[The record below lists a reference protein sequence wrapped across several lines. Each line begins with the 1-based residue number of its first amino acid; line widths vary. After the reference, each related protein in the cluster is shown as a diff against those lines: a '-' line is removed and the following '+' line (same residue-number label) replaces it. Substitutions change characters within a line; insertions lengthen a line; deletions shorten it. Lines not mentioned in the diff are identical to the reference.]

1 MTKYKVTILHQYVQ
15 TCYVEA
21 EHPTEAFNIV
31 NGTDNGKGES
41 VVVNWEVL
49 PIED

>member
-1 MTKYKVTILHQYVQ
+1 MTKYKVTILHQYIQ

-31 NGTDNGKGES
+31 MDAEHGKSES
-41 VVVNWEVL
+41 VVVNWEVK
-49 PIED
+49 EVE